1 MRKTFTKQSLLCIFT
16 SVCLSLQGFSYTSFA
31 QGVASW
37 KQENGTWKYYD
48 GADTLIKSWVKIG
61 DVWYYLDPITGVMKT
76 GWFMDTNGKW
86 YFLSTAEDASQGQM
100 LKSWQVID
108 EYDYFFYE
116 DGSLAVDTV
125 TPDGF
130 KVNSEG
136 RVVGQDGKVEK
147 AKKAGYKSVKPAADS
162 NKKTVAK
169 TSGTVSKGSSGGFG
183 GGSGGGSGSTSRS
196 SGTSNN
202 SVASNNNSTEDNS
215 KAAQTNDGTLKTTPS
230 DDGKNNQ
237 TEEDKQQNNTGNN
250 ISPENKLEETKP
262 TESKSGTDNA
272 RPTENKGRVEDTK
285 STENKPATDDKKDNN
300 VADNENKQDSTK
312 PAEDKPKDSKDGTKA
327 KQPDA
332 TSSAS
337 IERWRQKYIAEGK
350 DPDAYKKPKKEDKAE
365 DKKEGK
371 TEDKVEDT
379 KKASPSNAESL
390 LVKSQTRMI
399 NSEIGWARY
408 VSIVF
413 ASGNWQDYTIEV
425 DGTDISTAVSPV
437 DDEGTIVKWRSTVS
451 SPKVLKVTRNADSAV
466 QEVVLNQTKAGEIVT
481 APQAGSASDMPDYL
495 IANGRI
501 PRFDYYLDN
510 YDSEGNVRDR
520 LTHTTF
526 DLKGERERK
535 SIVKAPIRYWTPE
548 TKIDAMGRGELIVK
562 FALENEEHEKW
573 FDQITNIKVLNP
585 EYNILNRN
593 MMFETYKESGF
604 GNTGVIKIALP
615 QSNIVNRGR
624 YYLNIA
630 SSYVRETRT
639 VPIHLVD
646 ATNFKM
652 ILSSSTS
659 SPVTGGDIKF
669 TIKGENGESFG
680 NDIRIVAK
688 RLVLTKPSGAVVE
701 LERIKDWYVIG
712 DLLTISG
719 SSGEGADKKINTDE
733 EGIYTISLYADGYQL
748 ISKKVEVLKNNI
760 EAQAST
766 VSGTANTAA
775 KVKTKRIDV
784 VSSATGGGKSGGS
797 ASFDSEAGIGG
808 YVNGNCQFNHDLLIN
823 ALILNELGR
832 NNESSKAV
840 VKRWF
845 DVSRVDYVMNSDA
858 TTLYKFE
865 NYLDAVK
872 EVRINE
878 QRELSFEGFKEIGA
892 SSITQE
898 RPRDI
903 KLVLE
908 DGLLGTTTAFRN
920 QVGKVQPAIMGTV
933 ANKGEVFTLTTDDP
947 EYFAAITNLTM
958 DGNSAVLR
966 SDSYLKQY
974 EFNADKTELKI
985 YPKAF
990 NSYNPPLVGNHV
1002 LKIEATGYKVNV
1014 ITLRVNESNP
1024 DVRLALAEKSDNT
1037 AYKVGEEV
1045 KVQVVGEEAAARN
1058 YLSNITSINMRKPDG
1073 SSRLVYTESVGGS
1086 SMNDYY
1092 EIQDT
1097 KLVFMPGLF
1106 SETGEYTIHVLARG
1120 YVNKLIKVNVETAGE
1135 TPKEQENPQETLK
1148 KAPVLKNTEYSK
1160 TANMPYNRY
1169 YKLVFDT
1176 DTMSLEEV
1184 YKFINSDEAMV
1195 EVNGV
1200 KYSKKENFNRSSVV
1214 NSYASYND
1222 GSIWLSADGFNK
1234 EENTVKITVP
1244 GYEVFSGQV
1253 DKAVTPPSITFKA
1266 ADYAGSDRLKLEFDT
1281 NTVYMQD
1288 YLENIKRGKL
1298 AFKISVNGNAFTK
1311 VSYRS
1316 ERISKG
1322 KYKFTE
1328 DSAYGTLTGIELSLE
1343 DVDMTKPVNITL
1355 ELDGYKAVNT
1365 SYISAKKLKAV
1376 PSVKSFEYSRIEK
1389 VPFNRYYELVFDK
1402 GKMSVADI
1410 YEFINSDA
1418 AVVEVNGVKYSKR
1431 ENFNGRDLSKVYVA
1445 YDDATMWLSPDGFN
1459 KDVNTVKIT
1468 ADGYETLEYTITKEV
1483 KSPAMT
1489 FKKSDYF
1496 GTDRVLLNFDTGTLF
1511 MKDYLENIKMNKTPF
1526 KIRVNGVEFS
1536 RVRFSFD
1543 KISRGSYK
1551 VIENSAYGTA
1561 TGLELSLD
1569 GVDLSKPVNISIEL
1583 EGYKSVDLSYTK

>member
-16 SVCLSLQGFSYTSFA
+16 SVCLSLQGVSYTSFA

-48 GADTLIKSWVKIG
+48 GTDTLIKSWVKIG

-76 GWFMDTNGKW
+76 GWFMDANGKW

-183 GGSGGGSGSTSRS
+183 STSRS

-202 SVASNNNSTEDNS
+202 SVGSNNNSTEDNS
-215 KAAQTNDGTLKTTPS
+215 KVAQTNDGTLKTTPS

-285 STENKPATDDKKDNN
+285 STENKPAADDKKDNN

-312 PAEDKPKDSKDGTKA
+312 PAADKPKDSKDGTKA

-425 DGTDISTAVSPV
+425 DGTDISGSVSPV

-451 SPKVLKVTRNADSAV
+451 SPKVLRVTRNADGAV

-495 IANGRI
+495 ITNGRI

-510 YDSEGNVRDR
+510 YDKDGNVRDS

-535 SIVKAPIRYWTPE
+535 SIVKAPIKYWTPD
-548 TKIDAMGRGELIVK
+548 TKIDAMGHGELIVK
-562 FALENEEHEKW
+562 FALENEDHEQW

-593 MMFETYKESGF
+593 MMFETYKESGH

-615 QSNIVNRGR
+615 QSNVVNRGR

-652 ILSSSTS
+652 ILSSSTP

-688 RLVLTKPSGAVVE
+688 RLLLTKPSGVVVE

-733 EGIYTISLYADGYQL
+733 EGIYTISLYADGYQV

-760 EAQAST
+760 QTQS
-766 VSGTANTAA
+766 SGVLSTANTAA

-845 DVSRVDYVMNSDA
+845 DVSKVDYVMNSDA

-947 EYFAAITNLTM
+947 EYFAAITSLSM

-985 YPKAF
+985 YPEAF
-990 NSYNPPLVGNHV
+990 NSYNPPMVGNHV
-1002 LKIEATGYKVNV
+1002 LRIEATGYKVNDV
-1014 ITLRVNESNP
+1014 TLKVNQSSP
-1024 DVRLALAEKSDNT
+1024 DTSLALVEKSDDT

-1045 KVQVVGEEAAARN
+1045 KVQVVGEEAAASA

-1073 SSRLVYTESVGGS
+1073 SSRLVYTASAGGT

-1097 KLVFMPGLF
+1097 KIALMPGLF
-1106 SETGEYTIHVLARG
+1106 NEAGEYTIHILARG
-1120 YVNKLIKVNVETAGE
+1120 YSNKLIKVNVEVAGE
-1135 TPKEQENPQETLK
+1135 GSKEQEEPQETLK
-1148 KAPVLKNTEYSK
+1148 KAPVVKSTEYSK
-1160 TANMPYNRY
+1160 TVNMPYNRY

-1176 DTMSLEEV
+1176 DTMISEEV
-1184 YKFINSDEAMV
+1184 YKFINSDEAVV

-1200 KYSKKENFNRSSVV
+1200 KYGKKENFNRSGIV
-1214 NSYASYND
+1214 NSYVSYND
-1222 GSIWLSADGFNK
+1222 GSLWLSADGFTK
-1234 EENTVKITVP
+1234 EENIVKIIVP
-1244 GYEVFSGQV
+1244 GYEILSEQV
-1253 DKAVTPPSITFKA
+1253 DKAVMPPSLTFKE
-1266 ADYAGSDRLKLEFDT
+1266 ADNTGSDRLKLEFDT
-1281 NTVYMQD
+1281 STVYMQD
-1288 YLENIKRGKL
+1288 YLENIKRGKIP
-1298 AFKISVNGNAFTK
+1298 FKISVNGSTFTK

-1322 KYKFTE
+1322 KYKFIE
-1328 DSAYGTLTGIELSLE
+1328 NSAYGTLTGIELSLE

-1365 SYISAKKLKAV
+1365 SYISAKKLKAA
-1376 PSVKSFEYSRIEK
+1376 PLVKSFEYSRIERM
-1389 VPFNRYYELVFDK
+1389 PFNRYYELVFDK
-1402 GKMSVADI
+1402 DKMSVADI

-1431 ENFNGRDLSKVYVA
+1431 ENLSGRDVSKSYVA
-1445 YDDATMWLSPDGFN
+1445 YDDATMWLSPDGLN

-1468 ADGYETLEYTITKEV
+1468 VDGYEPVEYKITKEV
-1483 KSPAMT
+1483 KSPTVT
-1489 FKKSDYF
+1489 FKKADYF
-1496 GTDRVLLNFDTGTLF
+1496 GSDRAVLSFDTNSLF
-1511 MKDYLENIKMNKTPF
+1511 VKDYLEEIKRGRTPF
-1526 KIRVNGVEFS
+1526 KVKVNGTELNKVIFS
-1536 RVRFSFD
+1536 RD
-1543 KISRGSYK
+1543 KVSRGNYK
-1551 VIENSAYGTA
+1551 IVENSAYGTV
-1561 TGLELSLD
+1561 TGLELSLE
-1569 GVDLSKPVNISIEL
+1569 GVDLSKTVNISIEL
-1583 EGYKSVDLSYTK
+1583 EGYKPVDLSYTK

>member
-1 MRKTFTKQSLLCIFT
+1 MRKTFTGKSLLCIFT
-16 SVCLSLQGFSYTSFA
+16 SVCLSLQSVSYTSFA
-31 QGVASW
+31 QGEGTW

-48 GADTLIKSWVKIG
+48 SANNLLKSWVQIK
-61 DVWYYLDPITGVMKT
+61 DAWYYFDPVTGVMKT
-76 GWFMDTNGKW
+76 GWFKDANGNW

-100 LKSWQVID
+100 LKSWQVVD
-108 EYDYFFYE
+108 EYDYFFYK
-116 DGSLAVDTV
+116 DGSLAVNTT
-125 TPDGF
+125 TPDGYTL
-130 KVNSEG
+130 NAEG
-136 RVVGQDGKVEK
+136 RIVDKDGKVQK
-147 AKKAGYKSVKPAADS
+147 SKKPGYSSVKPVTNATQ
-162 NKKTVAK
+162 NKSAK
-169 TSGTVSKGSSGGFG
+169 VSGGFGSSGGS
-183 GGSGGGSGSTSRS
+183 GGSGGSGSSGS
-196 SGTSNN
+196 SLTSND
-202 SVASNNNSTEDNS
+202 SKASLPTEGNTKQDTTTGNTVKEDKTFNNS
-215 KAAQTNDGTLKTTPS
+215 QL
-230 DDGKNNQ
+230 
-237 TEEDKQQNNTGNN
+237 EDKQQNGN
-250 ISPENKLEETKP
+250 ISSNEHNAGNIQKDNKAFAEDKKVAEDKAITEDKNVAKDKAIAEDKKTLE
-262 TESKSGTDNA
+262 DNKA
-272 RPTENKGRVEDTK
+272 VE
-285 STENKPATDDKKDNN
+285 DKKDSS
-300 VADNENKQDSTK
+300 VAENKQNSVK
-312 PAEDKPKDSKDGTKA
+312 PAEDKKEDTASKK
-327 KQPDA
+327 PDA

-365 DKKEGK
+365 DKKEADV
-371 TEDKVEDT
+371 EDKVEDRT
-379 KKASPSNAESL
+379 EDTQKASPSNAESL

-425 DGTDISTAVSPV
+425 DGTDISGSVSPV

-451 SPKVLKVTRNADSAV
+451 SPKVLRVTRNADGAV
-466 QEVVLNQTKAGEIVT
+466 QEVVLNQTKAGEVVT

-495 IANGRI
+495 ITNGRI

-510 YDSEGNVRDR
+510 YDKEGNVRDS

-535 SIVKAPIRYWTPE
+535 SIVKAPIKYWTPD
-548 TKIDAMGRGELIVK
+548 TKIDAMGHGELIVK
-562 FALENEEHEKW
+562 FALENEDHEQW

-593 MMFETYKESGF
+593 MMFETYKESGH

-615 QSNIVNRGR
+615 QSNVVNRGR

-630 SSYVRETRT
+630 SNYVRETRT

-652 ILSSSTS
+652 ILSSSTP

-688 RLVLTKPSGAVVE
+688 RLLLTKPSGAVVE
-701 LERIKDWYVIG
+701 LERIKDWHVIG

-733 EGIYTISLYADGYQL
+733 EGIYTISLYADGYQV

-760 EAQAST
+760 QTQASG
-766 VSGTANTAA
+766 VLSTANTPA

-845 DVSRVDYVMNSDA
+845 DVSKVDYVMNSDA

-933 ANKGEVFTLTTDDP
+933 ADKGEVFTLTTDDP
-947 EYFAAITNLTM
+947 EYFAAITSLSM

-985 YPKAF
+985 YPSAF
-990 NSYNPPLVGNHV
+990 NSYNPPMVGNHV
-1002 LKIEATGYKVNV
+1002 LRIEATGYKVNDV
-1014 ITLRVNESNP
+1014 TLKVNQSNP
-1024 DVRLALAEKSDNT
+1024 DVRLALAEKSDST

-1045 KVQVVGEEAAARN
+1045 KVQVVGEEAAARA

-1073 SSRLVYTESVGGS
+1073 SSRLVYTASAGGT

-1097 KLVFMPGLF
+1097 KIALMPGLF
-1106 SETGEYTIHVLARG
+1106 NEAGEYTIHILARG
-1120 YVNKLIKVNVETAGE
+1120 YSNKLIKVNVEVAVAGE
-1135 TPKEQENPQETLK
+1135 GSKEQENPQETLK
-1148 KAPVLKNTEYSK
+1148 KAPVVKSTEYSK
-1160 TANMPYNRY
+1160 TVNMPYNRY

-1176 DTMSLEEV
+1176 DTMPSEEV
-1184 YKFINSDEAMV
+1184 YKFINLDEAVV

-1200 KYSKKENFNRSSVV
+1200 KYGKKENFNRSGIV
-1214 NSYASYND
+1214 NSYVSYND
-1222 GSIWLSADGFNK
+1222 GSLWLSADGFTK
-1234 EENTVKITVP
+1234 EESIVKITVP
-1244 GYEVFSGQV
+1244 GYEILSEQV
-1253 DKAVTPPSITFKA
+1253 DKAVMPPSLTFKE
-1266 ADYAGSDRLKLEFDT
+1266 ADNTGSDRLKLDFDT
-1281 NTVYMQD
+1281 STVYMQD
-1288 YLENIKRGKL
+1288 YLENIKRGKTP
-1298 AFKISVNGNAFTK
+1298 FKISVNGSTFTK

-1322 KYKFTE
+1322 KYKFIE
-1328 DSAYGTLTGIELSLE
+1328 NSAYGTLTGIELSLE

-1365 SYISAKKLKAV
+1365 SYISAKKLKAA
-1376 PSVKSFEYSRIEK
+1376 PLVKSFEYSRIERM
-1389 VPFNRYYELVFDK
+1389 PFNRYYELVFDK
-1402 GKMSVADI
+1402 DKMSVADI

-1431 ENFNGRDLSKVYVA
+1431 ENFNGRDVSKSYVA
-1445 YDDATMWLSPDGFN
+1445 YDDATMWLSPDGLN

-1468 ADGYETLEYTITKEV
+1468 VDGYEPVEYKITKEV
-1483 KSPAMT
+1483 KSPTVT
-1489 FKKSDYF
+1489 FKKADYF
-1496 GTDRVLLNFDTGTLF
+1496 GSDRAVLSFDTNSLF
-1511 MKDYLENIKMNKTPF
+1511 VKDYLEEIKRGRTPF
-1526 KIRVNGVEFS
+1526 KVKVNGTELNKVIFS
-1536 RVRFSFD
+1536 RD
-1543 KISRGSYK
+1543 KVSRGNYK
-1551 VIENSAYGTA
+1551 IVENSAYGTV
-1561 TGLELSLD
+1561 TGLELSLE
-1569 GVDLSKPVNISIEL
+1569 GVDLSKTVNISIEL
-1583 EGYKSVDLSYTK
+1583 EGYKPVDLNYTK

>member
-16 SVCLSLQGFSYTSFA
+16 SVCLSLQGVSYTSFA
-31 QGVASW
+31 QGAASW

-48 GADTLIKSWVKIG
+48 GADNLLKSWVKIG

-76 GWFMDTNGKW
+76 SWFMDTNGKW

-183 GGSGGGSGSTSRS
+183 GGSGSTSKS

-202 SVASNNNSTEDNS
+202 PVGSNNNSTEDNS

-250 ISPENKLEETKP
+250 ISQKNKIEETKP
-262 TESKSGTDNA
+262 TESKSGTDHA
-272 RPTENKGRVEDTK
+272 RPTENKGREEDTK
-285 STENKPATDDKKDNN
+285 STENKPAADDKKDNN

-379 KKASPSNAESL
+379 QKASPSNAESL

-425 DGTDISTAVSPV
+425 DGTDISGSVSPV

-451 SPKVLKVTRNADSAV
+451 SPKVLKVTRNADGAV
-466 QEVVLNQTKAGEIVT
+466 QEVVLNQTKAGEVVT

-535 SIVKAPIRYWTPE
+535 SIVKAPIRYWTSD
-548 TKIDAMGRGELIVK
+548 TKIDAMGKGELIVK

-630 SSYVRETRT
+630 SNYVRETRT

-652 ILSSSTS
+652 ILSSSTP

-701 LERIKDWYVIG
+701 LERIKDWHVIG

-760 EAQAST
+760 QTQASG
-766 VSGTANTAA
+766 VLSTANTPT

-808 YVNGNCQFNHDLLIN
+808 YVNGNYQFNHDLLIN

-990 NSYNPPLVGNHV
+990 NSYNPPMVGNHV
-1002 LKIEATGYKVNV
+1002 LRIEATGYKVNDV
-1014 ITLRVNESNP
+1014 TLKVNQSSP
-1024 DVRLALAEKSDNT
+1024 DTSLALVEKSDGT
-1037 AYKVGEEV
+1037 AYKLGEEV
-1045 KVQVVGEEAAARN
+1045 KVQVVGEEAAARA

-1073 SSRLVYTESVGGS
+1073 SSRLVYTASAGGT

-1097 KLVFMPGLF
+1097 KIALMPGLF
-1106 SETGEYTIHVLARG
+1106 NEAGEYTIHILARG
-1120 YVNKLIKVNVETAGE
+1120 YSNKLIKINVEASGE
-1135 TPKEQENPQETLK
+1135 VSKEHT
-1148 KAPVLKNTEYSK
+1148 
-1160 TANMPYNRY
+1160 
-1169 YKLVFDT
+1169 
-1176 DTMSLEEV
+1176 
-1184 YKFINSDEAMV
+1184 
-1195 EVNGV
+1195 
-1200 KYSKKENFNRSSVV
+1200 
-1214 NSYASYND
+1214 
-1222 GSIWLSADGFNK
+1222 
-1234 EENTVKITVP
+1234 
-1244 GYEVFSGQV
+1244 
-1253 DKAVTPPSITFKA
+1253 
-1266 ADYAGSDRLKLEFDT
+1266 
-1281 NTVYMQD
+1281 
-1288 YLENIKRGKL
+1288 
-1298 AFKISVNGNAFTK
+1298 
-1311 VSYRS
+1311 
-1316 ERISKG
+1316 
-1322 KYKFTE
+1322 
-1328 DSAYGTLTGIELSLE
+1328 
-1343 DVDMTKPVNITL
+1343 
-1355 ELDGYKAVNT
+1355 
-1365 SYISAKKLKAV
+1365 
-1376 PSVKSFEYSRIEK
+1376 
-1389 VPFNRYYELVFDK
+1389 
-1402 GKMSVADI
+1402 
-1410 YEFINSDA
+1410 
-1418 AVVEVNGVKYSKR
+1418 
-1431 ENFNGRDLSKVYVA
+1431 
-1445 YDDATMWLSPDGFN
+1445 
-1459 KDVNTVKIT
+1459 
-1468 ADGYETLEYTITKEV
+1468 
-1483 KSPAMT
+1483 
-1489 FKKSDYF
+1489 
-1496 GTDRVLLNFDTGTLF
+1496 
-1511 MKDYLENIKMNKTPF
+1511 
-1526 KIRVNGVEFS
+1526 
-1536 RVRFSFD
+1536 
-1543 KISRGSYK
+1543 
-1551 VIENSAYGTA
+1551 
-1561 TGLELSLD
+1561 
-1569 GVDLSKPVNISIEL
+1569 
-1583 EGYKSVDLSYTK
+1583 

>member
-116 DGSLAVDTV
+116 DGSLAVNTV

-169 TSGTVSKGSSGGFG
+169 TSGTVSKGSSGG
-183 GGSGGGSGSTSRS
+183 SGGGFGSTSRS

-202 SVASNNNSTEDNS
+202 SVGSNNNSTEDNS
-215 KAAQTNDGTLKTTPS
+215 KAAQTNDGTLNTTPS

-285 STENKPATDDKKDNN
+285 STENKPAEDDKKDNN

-312 PAEDKPKDSKDGTKA
+312 PAADKPKDSKDGTKA

-451 SPKVLKVTRNADSAV
+451 SPKVLKVTRNADGAV

-481 APQAGSASDMPDYL
+481 APQAGSTSDMPDYL

-535 SIVKAPIRYWTPE
+535 SIVKAPIRYWTPD
-548 TKIDAMGRGELIVK
+548 TKIDAMGKGELIVK

-630 SSYVRETRT
+630 SNYVRETRT

-760 EAQAST
+760 QTQAST

-958 DGNSAVLR
+958 DGNSALLR

-985 YPKAF
+985 YPEAF

-1024 DVRLALAEKSDNT
+1024 DVRLALAEKSDST

-1097 KLVFMPGLF
+1097 KLLFMPGLF

-1120 YVNKLIKVNVETAGE
+1120 YVNKLVKVNVEAVVE
-1135 TPKEQENPQETLK
+1135 EPKEPKKPEGELK
-1148 KAPVLKNTEYSK
+1148 KAPVTKSMNYSK
-1160 TANMPYNRY
+1160 TENMTYNRY
-1169 YKLVFDT
+1169 YELVFDT
-1176 DTMSLEEV
+1176 DVMSAEEV
-1184 YKFINSDEAMV
+1184 NKFINSDEAVV

-1200 KYSKKENFNRSSVV
+1200 KYSKKENFNRSGIV
-1214 NSYASYND
+1214 NSYVSYSD

-1234 EENTVKITVP
+1234 EENVVKITVS
-1244 GYEVFSGQV
+1244 GYEVFSERV
-1253 DKAVTPPSITFKA
+1253 DKTVTPPSLTFKE
-1266 ADYAGSDRLKLEFDT
+1266 ADNSGSDRLKLEFDT
-1281 NTVYMQD
+1281 GTVYMQD

-1365 SYISAKKLKAV
+1365 SYISAKKLKVA
-1376 PSVKSFEYSRIEK
+1376 PLVKSFEYSRIER
-1389 VPFNRYYELVFDK
+1389 VPFNRYYELVFDTDK
-1402 GKMSVADI
+1402 ISTEAI
-1410 YEFINSDA
+1410 YEFINSDEV
-1418 AVVEVNGVKYSKR
+1418 VVEVNGVKYSKR

-1511 MKDYLENIKMNKTPF
+1511 MKDYLESIKMNRAPF
-1526 KIRVNGVEFS
+1526 KVRVNGVEFN
-1536 RVRFSFD
+1536 RIRFSFD

-1569 GVDLSKPVNISIEL
+1569 GVDLSKTVNISIEL
-1583 EGYKSVDLSYTK
+1583 EGYKPVDLSYTK

>member
-16 SVCLSLQGFSYTSFA
+16 SVCLSLQGVSYTSFA
-31 QGVASW
+31 QGAASW

-48 GADTLIKSWVKIG
+48 GADNLLKSWVKIG

-76 GWFMDTNGKW
+76 GWLMDTNGKW

-147 AKKAGYKSVKPAADS
+147 AKKAGYKSVKPATDS

-169 TSGTVSKGSSGGFG
+169 TSGTVSKGSSGG
-183 GGSGGGSGSTSRS
+183 SGGGFGSTSKS
-196 SGTSNN
+196 LGTSNN
-202 SVASNNNSTEDNS
+202 SVGSNNNSTEDNS

-250 ISPENKLEETKP
+250 ISQENKLEETKP
-262 TESKSGTDNA
+262 TESKSGTDHA
-272 RPTENKGRVEDTK
+272 RPTENKGRVEDAK
-285 STENKPATDDKKDNN
+285 STENKPAADDKKDNN
-300 VADNENKQDSTK
+300 AADNENKQDSTK
-312 PAEDKPKDSKDGTKA
+312 PSEDKSKDSKDGTKA

-425 DGTDISTAVSPV
+425 DGTDISGSVSPV

-451 SPKVLKVTRNADSAV
+451 SPKVLRVTRNADGAV
-466 QEVVLNQTKAGEIVT
+466 QEVVLNQTKAGEVVT

-535 SIVKAPIRYWTPE
+535 SIVKAPIKFWTPD
-548 TKIDAMGRGELIVK
+548 TKIDAMGHGELVVK
-562 FALENEEHEKW
+562 FALENEDHEKW

-593 MMFETYKESGF
+593 MMFETYKESGH

-615 QSNIVNRGR
+615 QSNVVNRGR

-630 SSYVRETRT
+630 SNYVRETRT

-652 ILSSSTS
+652 ILSSSTP

-688 RLVLTKPSGAVVE
+688 RLLLTKPSGAVVE
-701 LERIKDWYVIG
+701 LERIKDWHVIG

-733 EGIYTISLYADGYQL
+733 EGIYTISLYADGYQV

-760 EAQAST
+760 QTQS
-766 VSGTANTAA
+766 SGVLSTANTAA

-845 DVSRVDYVMNSDA
+845 DVSKVDYVMNSDA

-933 ANKGEVFTLTTDDP
+933 ADKGEVFTLTTDDP
-947 EYFAAITNLTM
+947 EYFAAITSLSM

-985 YPKAF
+985 YPSAF
-990 NSYNPPLVGNHV
+990 NSYNPPMVGNHV
-1002 LKIEATGYKVNV
+1002 LRIEATGYKVNDV
-1014 ITLRVNESNP
+1014 TLKVNQSNP
-1024 DVRLALAEKSDNT
+1024 DVRLALAEKSDST

-1045 KVQVVGEEAAARN
+1045 KVQVVGEEAAARA

-1073 SSRLVYTESVGGS
+1073 SSRLVYTASAGGT

-1097 KLVFMPGLF
+1097 KIALMPGLF
-1106 SETGEYTIHVLARG
+1106 NEAGEYTIHILARG
-1120 YVNKLIKVNVETAGE
+1120 YSNKLIKVNVEVAVAGE
-1135 TPKEQENPQETLK
+1135 GSKEQENPQETLK
-1148 KAPVLKNTEYSK
+1148 KAPVVKSTEYSK
-1160 TANMPYNRY
+1160 TVNMPYNRY

-1176 DTMSLEEV
+1176 DTMSSEEV
-1184 YKFINSDEAMV
+1184 YKFINSDEAVV

-1200 KYSKKENFNRSSVV
+1200 KYGKKENFNRSGIV
-1214 NSYASYND
+1214 NSYVSYND
-1222 GSIWLSADGFNK
+1222 GSLWLSADGFTK
-1234 EENTVKITVP
+1234 EESIVKITVP
-1244 GYEVFSGQV
+1244 GYEILSEQV
-1253 DKAVTPPSITFKA
+1253 DKAVMPPSLTFKE
-1266 ADYAGSDRLKLEFDT
+1266 ADNTVSDRLKLEFDT

-1311 VSYRS
+1311 VSYSS
-1316 ERISKG
+1316 EKISKG

-1328 DSAYGTLTGIELSLE
+1328 NSAYGTLTGIELSLE

-1365 SYISAKKLKAV
+1365 SYISAKKLKAA
-1376 PSVKSFEYSRIEK
+1376 PLVKSFEYSRIERM
-1389 VPFNRYYELVFDK
+1389 PFNRYYELVFDK
-1402 GKMSVADI
+1402 DKMSVADI

-1431 ENFNGRDLSKVYVA
+1431 ENFNGRDVSKSYVA
-1445 YDDATMWLSPDGFN
+1445 YDDATMWLSPDGLN

-1468 ADGYETLEYTITKEV
+1468 VDGYEPVEYKITKEV
-1483 KSPAMT
+1483 KSPTVT
-1489 FKKSDYF
+1489 FKKADYF
-1496 GTDRVLLNFDTGTLF
+1496 GSDRVVLSFDTNSLF
-1511 MKDYLENIKMNKTPF
+1511 VKDYLEEIKRGRTPF
-1526 KIRVNGVEFS
+1526 KVKVNGTELNKVIFS
-1536 RVRFSFD
+1536 RD
-1543 KISRGSYK
+1543 KVSRGNYK
-1551 VIENSAYGTA
+1551 IVENSAYGTV
-1561 TGLELSLD
+1561 TGLELSLE
-1569 GVDLSKPVNISIEL
+1569 GVDLSKTVNISIEL
-1583 EGYKSVDLSYTK
+1583 EGYKPVDLNYTK